1 MKILVTGA
9 NGLLGH
15 HVVMELLERHEQVSI
30 IVRST
35 ANIYFDL
42 EQVEVFAGDFTDYET
57 LKKAAFGCDAVIHSA
72 AVTATN
78 LLHYSDYEKVNV
90 SGSANV
96 LRVCNELGIN
106 RVVFISSSNTIGY
119 GTSENPSNEHSPIQF
134 PFTGSHYAQS
144 KLAAEQLFFEASQL
158 PDKHIIIINSC
169 FLIGGFDTKMSS
181 GRLVKMGYRKPL
193 LFIPRGGKNFVPV
206 HTVAEAACN
215 ALTMGNNGEKHLVC
229 GENLSFREFFEM
241 QKTVGNYKQ
250 KIFEVPDCILLSIG
264 RIGDFLRKKG
274 VKTDVSLINIRQLLV
289 SEFYS
294 GEKAVKALKLI
305 SEKLENAISES
316 IDWIKKE
323 KRYKFCSNI
332 YINSSLRKEKKL

>member
-30 IVRST
+30 IVRSME
-35 ANIYFDL
+35 NIYFDL
-42 EQVEVFAGDFTDYET
+42 QQVHVFTGDFIDYET

-134 PFTGSHYAQS
+134 PFTNSQYAQS

-169 FLIGGFDTKMSS
+169 FLIGGFDTKNSS

-193 LFIPRGGKNFVPV
+193 LFVPKGGKNFVPTK
-206 HTVAEAACN
+206 TVAEAACN
-215 ALTMGNNGEKHLVC
+215 AITKGNNGEKYLVC
-229 GENLSFREFFEM
+229 GENLSFTDFFLL
-241 QKTVGNYKQ
+241 QKAVGNYKQ
-250 KIFEVPDCILLSIG
+250 LIVELPDWILKFAALA
-264 RIGDFLRKKG
+264 GDLLRKLG
-274 VKTDVSLINIRQLLV
+274 LKTDLSSINIRQLLLR
-289 SEFYS
+289 EYYS
-294 GEKAVKALKLI
+294 GEKAMAELKYKSADLKEAVGEAI
-305 SEKLENAISES
+305 KWLDKTEKV
-316 IDWIKKE
+316 
-323 KRYKFCSNI
+323 
-332 YINSSLRKEKKL
+332 

>member
-30 IVRST
+30 IVRSME
-35 ANIYFDL
+35 NIYFDL
-42 EQVEVFAGDFTDYET
+42 QQVHVFTGDFIDYET

-119 GTSENPSNEHSPIQF
+119 GTSENQANERSPIQF
-134 PFTGSHYAQS
+134 PFIHSHYAQS

-169 FLIGGFDTKMSS
+169 FLIGGFDTKNSS

-193 LFIPRGGKNFVPV
+193 LFLPKGGKNFVPAK
-206 HTVAEAACN
+206 TVAEAACN
-215 ALTMGNNGEKHLVC
+215 AITKGNNGEKYLVC
-229 GENLSFREFFEM
+229 GENLSFTDFFLL
-241 QKTVGNYKQ
+241 QKAVGNYKQ
-250 KIFEVPDCILLSIG
+250 LIVELPDWILKFAALA
-264 RIGDFLRKKG
+264 GDLLRKLG
-274 VKTDVSLINIRQLLV
+274 LKTDLSSINIRQLLLR
-289 SEFYS
+289 EYYS
-294 GEKAVKALKLI
+294 GEKAMAELKYKSADLKEAVGEAI
-305 SEKLENAISES
+305 KWLDKTEKV
-316 IDWIKKE
+316 
-323 KRYKFCSNI
+323 
-332 YINSSLRKEKKL
+332 

>member
-30 IVRST
+30 IVRSME
-35 ANIYFDL
+35 NIYFDL
-42 EQVEVFAGDFTDYET
+42 QQVHVFTGDFIDYET

-119 GTSENPSNEHSPIQF
+119 GTSENQANERSPIQF
-134 PFTGSHYAQS
+134 PFTASFYAQS
-144 KLAAEQLFFEASQL
+144 KLAAEKPFLDAAR
-158 PDKHIIIINSC
+158 PPGKHIIIINSC
-169 FLIGGFDTKMSS
+169 FLIGGFDTKNSS

-193 LFIPRGGKNFVPV
+193 LFVPKGGKNFVPAS
-206 HTVAEAACN
+206 TVAQAACN
-215 ALTMGNNGEKHLVC
+215 ALMMGNNGEKYLVC
-229 GENLSFREFFEM
+229 GENLSFTDFFLL
-241 QKTVGNYKQ
+241 QKAVGNYKQ
-250 KIFEVPDCILLSIG
+250 LIVELPDWILKFAALA
-264 RIGDFLRKKG
+264 GDLLRKLG
-274 VKTDVSLINIRQLLV
+274 LKTDLSSINIRQLLLR
-289 SEFYS
+289 EYYS
-294 GEKAVKALKLI
+294 GEKAMAELKYKSADLKEAVGEAI
-305 SEKLENAISES
+305 KWLDKTEKV
-316 IDWIKKE
+316 
-323 KRYKFCSNI
+323 
-332 YINSSLRKEKKL
+332 

>member
-15 HVVMELLERHEQVSI
+15 HVVMELLEHCEQVSVV
-30 IVRST
+30 VRST
-35 ANIYFDL
+35 ANIYFNL
-42 EQVEVFAGDFTDYET
+42 QQVHVFTGDFTDYET
-57 LKKAAFGCDAVIHSA
+57 LKKAASGCDAVIHAA
-72 AVTATN
+72 AVTATH

-90 SGSANV
+90 RGSANV
-96 LRVCNELGIN
+96 LRACNELGIN
-106 RVVFISSSNTIGY
+106 NIVFISSSNTIGY

-134 PFTGSHYAQS
+134 PFIHSHYAQS
-144 KLAAEQLFFEASQL
+144 KLAAEQLFFEASQM

-169 FLIGGFDTKMSS
+169 FLIGGYDTKNSS
-181 GRLVKMGYRKPL
+181 GRLVKMGYKKPV
-193 LFIPRGGKNFVPV
+193 LFIPRGGKNFVSARK
-206 HTVAEAACN
+206 VARAACN
-215 ALTMGNNGEKHLVC
+215 ALTMGKNGEKYLVC
-229 GENLSFREFFEM
+229 GENLSFRDFFEM

-294 GEKAVKALKLI
+294 GEKAVKALKLS
-305 SEKLENAISES
+305 SEKLENAISEA
-316 IDWIKKE
+316 IDWIKK
-323 KRYKFCSNI
+323 
-332 YINSSLRKEKKL
+332 RKKV

>member
-30 IVRST
+30 IVRSME
-35 ANIYFDL
+35 NIYFDL
-42 EQVEVFAGDFTDYET
+42 QQVHVFTGDFIDYET

-119 GTSENPSNEHSPIQF
+119 GTSENQANERSPIQF
-134 PFTGSHYAQS
+134 PFTNSQYAQS

-169 FLIGGFDTKMSS
+169 FLIGGFDTKNSS

-193 LFIPRGGKNFVPV
+193 LFVPKGGKNFVPAS
-206 HTVAEAACN
+206 TVAQAACN
-215 ALTMGNNGEKHLVC
+215 ALMMGNNGEKYLVS
-229 GENLSFREFFEM
+229 GENLSFTDFFLL
-241 QKTVGNYKQ
+241 QKAVGHYKQ
-250 KIFEVPDCILLSIG
+250 LIIEVPDWILKLAG
-264 RIGDFLRKKG
+264 LAGDLLRKMG
-274 VKTDVSLINIRQLLV
+274 LKTDLSTINIRQLLLR
-289 SEFYS
+289 EYYS
-294 GEKAVKALKLI
+294 GEKAKAELKYKSADLK
-305 SEKLENAISES
+305 EAISEA
-316 IDWIKKE
+316 IKWLDKTE
-323 KRYKFCSNI
+323 KV
-332 YINSSLRKEKKL
+332 

>member
-1 MKILVTGA
+1 MKVLVTGA

-15 HVVMELLERHEQVSI
+15 HIVMELLKRNKQVAI
-30 IVRST
+30 LVRST
-35 ANIYFDL
+35 AGIHFHL
-42 EQVEVFAGDFTDYET
+42 HRVEVFLGNFTDYET
-57 LKKAAFGCDAVIHSA
+57 FKKAATGCDAVIHA
-72 AVTATN
+72 AALTAAN
-78 LLHYSDYEKVNV
+78 LLHYSDYEKINV
-90 SGSANV
+90 LGSANV
-96 LRVCNELGIN
+96 LRVCADLHIN
-106 RVVFISSSNTIGY
+106 NIVFISSSNTIGY
-119 GTSENPSNEHSPIQF
+119 GAPATPADERSPIQF
-134 PFTGSHYAQS
+134 PFTASFYAQS
-144 KLAAEQLFFEASQL
+144 KLAAEKLFLYASHH
-158 PDKHIIIINSC
+158 PGKHIVIINSC
-169 FLIGGFDTKMSS
+169 FLIGGYNNGMSS

-294 GEKAVKALKLI
+294 GEKAVKALKLS

-316 IDWIKKE
+316 IDWIKK
-323 KRYKFCSNI
+323 
-332 YINSSLRKEKKL
+332 RKKV

>member
-57 LKKAAFGCDAVIHSA
+57 LKKAAEGCDAVIHAA

-134 PFTGSHYAQS
+134 PFTASFYAQS
-144 KLAAEQLFFEASQL
+144 KLAAEKLFLDASL
-158 PDKHIIIINSC
+158 HPGKHIVIINSC
-169 FLIGGFDTKMSS
+169 FLIGGFDNGMSS
-181 GRLVKMGYRKPL
+181 GRLVKTAYRKPL
-193 LFIPRGGKNFVPV
+193 LFIPRGGKNFVPAK
-206 HTVAEAACN
+206 TVAEAACN
-215 ALTMGNNGEKHLVC
+215 ALTMGKNGEKYLIC
-229 GENLSFREFFEM
+229 GENLSFTDFFLL
-241 QKTVGNYKQ
+241 QKAVGDYKQ
-250 KIFEVPDCILLSIG
+250 LIVEVPDWILKLAALA
-264 RIGDFLRKKG
+264 GDLLRNMG
-274 VKTDVSLINIRQLLV
+274 LKTDLSTISICQLLV
-289 SEFYS
+289 REYYS
-294 GEKAVKALKLI
+294 GEKAEAKLKYKSADLKEAI
-305 SEKLENAISES
+305 GEAIKWIDKSEKV
-316 IDWIKKE
+316 
-323 KRYKFCSNI
+323 
-332 YINSSLRKEKKL
+332 

>member
-30 IVRST
+30 IVRSME
-35 ANIYFDL
+35 NIYFDL
-42 EQVEVFAGDFTDYET
+42 QQVHVFTGDFIDYET

-119 GTSENPSNEHSPIQF
+119 GTSENPANEHSPIQF
-134 PFTGSHYAQS
+134 PFTNSQYAQS

-169 FLIGGFDTKMSS
+169 FLIGGFDTKNSS

-193 LFIPRGGKNFVPV
+193 LFLPKGGKNFVPAK
-206 HTVAEAACN
+206 TVAEAACN
-215 ALTMGNNGEKHLVC
+215 AITKGNNGEKYLVC
-229 GENLSFREFFEM
+229 GENLSFTDFFLL
-241 QKTVGNYKQ
+241 QKAVGNYKQ
-250 KIFEVPDCILLSIG
+250 LIVELPDWILKFAALA
-264 RIGDFLRKKG
+264 GDLLRKLG
-274 VKTDVSLINIRQLLV
+274 LKTDLSSINIRQLLLR
-289 SEFYS
+289 EYYS
-294 GEKAVKALKLI
+294 GEKAMAELKYKSADLKEAVGEAI
-305 SEKLENAISES
+305 KWLDKTEKV
-316 IDWIKKE
+316 
-323 KRYKFCSNI
+323 
-332 YINSSLRKEKKL
+332 

>member
-57 LKKAAFGCDAVIHSA
+57 LKKAAEACDAVIHAA

-215 ALTMGNNGEKHLVC
+215 ALTMGKNGEKYLIC
-229 GENLSFREFFEM
+229 GENLSFTDFFLL
-241 QKTVGNYKQ
+241 QKAVGDYKQ
-250 KIFEVPDCILLSIG
+250 LIVEVPDWILKLAALA
-264 RIGDFLRKKG
+264 GDLLRNMG
-274 VKTDVSLINIRQLLV
+274 LKTDLSTISICQLLV
-289 SEFYS
+289 REYYS
-294 GEKAVKALKLI
+294 GEKAEAKLKYKSADLKEAI
-305 SEKLENAISES
+305 GEAIKWIDKSEKV
-316 IDWIKKE
+316 
-323 KRYKFCSNI
+323 
-332 YINSSLRKEKKL
+332 

>member
-30 IVRST
+30 IVRSME
-35 ANIYFDL
+35 NIYFDL
-42 EQVEVFAGDFTDYET
+42 QQVHVFTGDFIDYET

-72 AVTATN
+72 AVIATN

-134 PFTGSHYAQS
+134 PFTNSQYAQS

-169 FLIGGFDTKMSS
+169 FLIGGFDTKNSS

-193 LFIPRGGKNFVPV
+193 LFLPKGGKNFVPAK
-206 HTVAEAACN
+206 TVAEAACN
-215 ALTMGNNGEKHLVC
+215 AITKGNNGKKYLVC
-229 GENLSFREFFEM
+229 GENLSFTDFFLL
-241 QKTVGNYKQ
+241 QKAVGNYKQ
-250 KIFEVPDCILLSIG
+250 LIVELPDWILKFAALA
-264 RIGDFLRKKG
+264 GDLLRKLG
-274 VKTDVSLINIRQLLV
+274 LKTDLSSINIRQLLLR
-289 SEFYS
+289 EYYS
-294 GEKAVKALKLI
+294 GEKAMAELKYKSADLKEAVGEAI
-305 SEKLENAISES
+305 KWLDKTEKV
-316 IDWIKKE
+316 
-323 KRYKFCSNI
+323 
-332 YINSSLRKEKKL
+332 

>member
-30 IVRST
+30 IVRSME
-35 ANIYFDL
+35 NIYFDL
-42 EQVEVFAGDFTDYET
+42 QQVHVFTGDFIDYET

-72 AVTATN
+72 AVIATN

-106 RVVFISSSNTIGY
+106 RVVFISSYNTIGY
-119 GTSENPSNEHSPIQF
+119 GTPEIPSNERSPIQF
-134 PFTGSHYAQS
+134 PFTNSQYAQS

-169 FLIGGFDTKMSS
+169 FLIGGFDTKNSS

-193 LFIPRGGKNFVPV
+193 LFVPKGGKNFVPAS
-206 HTVAEAACN
+206 TVAQAACN
-215 ALTMGNNGEKHLVC
+215 ALMMGNNGEKYLVS
-229 GENLSFREFFEM
+229 GENLSFTDFFLL
-241 QKTVGNYKQ
+241 QKAVGHYKQ
-250 KIFEVPDCILLSIG
+250 LIIEVPDWILKLAG
-264 RIGDFLRKKG
+264 LAGDLLRKMG
-274 VKTDVSLINIRQLLV
+274 LKTDLSTINIRQLLLR
-289 SEFYS
+289 EYYS
-294 GEKAVKALKLI
+294 GEKAKAELKYKSADLK
-305 SEKLENAISES
+305 EAISEA
-316 IDWIKKE
+316 IKWLDKTE
-323 KRYKFCSNI
+323 KV
-332 YINSSLRKEKKL
+332 

>member
-15 HVVMELLERHEQVSI
+15 HVVMELLEHCEQVSVV
-30 IVRST
+30 VRST
-35 ANIYFDL
+35 ANIYFNL
-42 EQVEVFAGDFTDYET
+42 QQVHVFTGDFIDYET

-119 GTSENPSNEHSPIQF
+119 GTSENQANERSPIQF
-134 PFTGSHYAQS
+134 PFTNSQYAQS

-169 FLIGGFDTKMSS
+169 FLIGGFDTKNSS

-193 LFIPRGGKNFVPV
+193 LFLPKGGKNFVPAK
-206 HTVAEAACN
+206 TVAEAACN
-215 ALTMGNNGEKHLVC
+215 AITKGNNGKKYLVC
-229 GENLSFREFFEM
+229 GENLSFTDFFLL
-241 QKTVGNYKQ
+241 QKAVGNYKQ
-250 KIFEVPDCILLSIG
+250 LIVEIPDCILKIAGLT
-264 RIGDFLRKKG
+264 GDLLRKTG
-274 VKTDVSLINIRQLLV
+274 LKTDLSTINIRQLLV
-289 SEFYS
+289 REYYS
-294 GEKAVKALKLI
+294 GKKAKAELKYKSADLK
-305 SEKLENAISES
+305 EAISEAKNWLDMS
-316 IDWIKKE
+316 K
-323 KRYKFCSNI
+323 
-332 YINSSLRKEKKL
+332 